1 MASSQI
7 EENLATYGHHVR
19 RSFQNARRSLAQ
31 NVSNIARQLEP
42 TAVESEMQRFLLW
55 ATNLGLFHHDHSSL
69 DYRLRDNEV
78 VRSFTK
84 SLLSNLIESLDE
96 SQSVRT

>member
-1 MASSQI
+1 MASSNI
-7 EENLATYGHHVR
+7 EENLATHGHHVR
-19 RSFQNARRSLAQ
+19 QSFQNACKSLAQ
-31 NVSNIARQLEP
+31 NVSNVAGQLEP
-42 TAVESEMQRFLLW
+42 TAVESETQRFLLW
-55 ATNLGLFHHDHSSL
+55 ATNLGLLHHDHSSL

-78 VRSFTK
+78 VRSFTT